1 MRNTTWMLM
10 MALAMTIGA
19 VGCGSD
25 DNDNSP
31 VAPPVDTA
39 PPALPSGLAVTY
51 DPATLDVVVTWD
63 PNTTDADFV
72 GFLVSRTAAGAT
84 ERLVYEPLNETAF
97 TDNALGV
104 GRTLTYRVFSVDE
117 TGNVS
122 AAATVDVQ
130 IEVPTPRHQLD
141 QQ

>member
-19 VGCGSD
+19 AGCGSD
-25 DNDNSP
+25 DNTSP

-51 DPATLDVVVTWD
+51 DPASLEVVVTWD
-63 PNTTDADFV
+63 PNTTDADFA
-72 GFLVSRTAAGAT
+72 GFLVSRTVCDTTVDLVDEPMNST
-84 ERLVYEPLNETAF
+84 EFV
-97 TDNALGV
+97 DNVQSV
-104 GRTLTYRVFSVDE
+104 GRDLTYRVASVDE

-122 AAATVDVQ
+122 AAATVELL
-130 IEVPTPRHQLD
+130 IEVPATRPQPNEL
-141 QQ
+141 

>member
-19 VGCGSD
+19 AGCGS

-39 PPALPSGLAVTY
+39 PPMLPSGLTVTY
-51 DPATLDVVVTWD
+51 VPASLEVVVSWD
-63 PNTTDADFV
+63 PNTTDADFA
-72 GFLVSRTAAGAT
+72 GFLVSRTVAGVTEDLVDAPQAT
-84 ERLVYEPLNETAF
+84 TEFV
-97 TDNALGV
+97 DNVLGV
-104 GRTLTYRVFSVDE
+104 SRVLTYRVASVDA

-122 AAATVDVQ
+122 AAATVDVS
-130 IEVPTPRHQLD
+130 IEVPNPRSQVNEI
-141 QQ
+141 